1 MDSLWQLLDKTSII
15 FGIIVSIPVI
25 WSWIILLG
33 YGKRQKNFIKSL
45 ENIKGDKPVAISID
59 LMPGESENQVLVYL
73 KKNNMEMDILR
84 ITKDRLDKDS
94 IDDFVKELYKVKA
107 EAMAKGADKIHLF
120 YRGPITGALITGEVF
135 SNTSV
140 NIYHY
145 DKATGTYESWGALH
159 RSFI

>member
-1 MDSLWQLLDKTSII
+1 MDNLWQLLDKTSII

-59 LMPGESENQVLVYL
+59 LMPGESENQVLAYF
-73 KKNNMEMDILR
+73 KKNNMEMNILK
-84 ITKDRLDKDS
+84 ITRDRLDKDS
-94 IDDFVKELYKVKA
+94 IDDFVNELYKIKA
-107 EAMAKGADKIHLF
+107 EAMAKGTDKIHLF
-120 YRGPITGALITGEVF
+120 YRGPIIGALITGEVF
-135 SNTSV
+135 SNTAV

-145 DKATGTYESWGALH
+145 NKATGTYESWGPIH